1 MLVNPTS
8 LESSQLNNF
17 DGRLPNGRD
26 QISKLLEQIVSEDNL
41 STVCRF
47 GSLEA
52 IREQSK
58 VSTLGSQRR
67 DIIVGV
73 ARSMAWLVRLE
84 PDIRQRF
91 QNQWTAEY
99 QVMIKL
105 CDDIISQVRDLPSQ
119 DLANIA
125 KSVSLMGVRHKEL
138 FGAISAEFQHRQA
151 EITAMQLACMARA
164 FAFLDIRDAKL
175 TSFIG
180 KVARQ
185 LQRSTT
191 FEPFSMRSRAMIGWS
206 LALLDPAQVP
216 SVINPRFL
224 IDDQC
229 ELQTWGHI
237 YQALLVTEA
246 IGPYEYFP
254 RRQALWGMEAPKSSN
269 HFELTI
275 RDALSRFLRKVPHAI
290 EDNLNVAGVMIDFVL
305 YLEDRT
311 IAIECDGSQ
320 YHYSTGPDGGRL
332 FGLDLIQNQILLRCG
347 MEVVHISSS
356 ELNVCSTAQLL
367 SRKLGICDT

>member
-17 DGRLPNGRD
+17 DGRLPNGRA
-26 QISKLLEQIVSEDNL
+26 QISKLLEQIVSEDHL

-47 GSLEA
+47 DSLEA
-52 IREQSK
+52 IREQAK
-58 VSTLGSQRR
+58 VSLLGSQRS
-67 DIIVGV
+67 DVV
-73 ARSMAWLVRLE
+73 VSLARSMAWLVKLE
-84 PDIRQRF
+84 PNIRQQF
-91 QNQWTAEY
+91 KDQWRSEY
-99 QVMIKL
+99 KVMMKL
-105 CDDIISQVRDLPSQ
+105 CEDIISQVRDLSSY
-119 DLANIA
+119 DLSNVA
-125 KSVSLMGVRHKEL
+125 KSVSLMGVRHEEL
-138 FGAISAEFQHRQA
+138 FGAISTEFQRRQE
-151 EITAMQLACMARA
+151 EITAMDLACMARA
-164 FAFLDIRDAKL
+164 YAFLDIRDGKL

-191 FEPFSMRSRAMIGWS
+191 LEPFSMSSRAMIGWS
-206 LALLDPAQVP
+206 LALLDPAQVAC
-216 SVINPRFL
+216 VINPRFL
-224 IDDQC
+224 IDNDC

-254 RRQALWGMEAPKSSN
+254 RRQELWGMEAPKSSN

-275 RDALSRFLRKVPHAI
+275 MDALSRFLRKVPHVI

-332 FGLDLIQNQILLRCG
+332 FGLDLIQNQILARCG
-347 MEVVHISSS
+347 MEVVHIASS
-356 ELNVCSTAQLL
+356 ELNVCSTVQLL
-367 SRKLGICDT
+367 SQKLGMYET